1 MFWGCF
7 TYKKKGPCHIW
18 ESETAAAKHQAQK
31 ELDALN
37 IDHEIKTREEWELVN
52 GIHRLRIRPNCGRKP
67 TFKFTVKTG
76 KLEVLLA
83 KLFPFVKECL
93 ESRPNTVVLE
103 DGAPAHTHFYQQE
116 LYNIHKINR
125 LLWPG
130 NSPDLNMI
138 EPAWM
143 WLCDTAEHE
152 WKKAWEELPQ
162 AKIQQ
167 WIERIPHHI
176 QEVICL
182 EGGNEYREGD
192 YKAPCVWKGQR
203 LKGKLSQQQDL
214 GADSWAAGLE
224 TLEAAEALAALY
236 NLGREDPWE
245 DTEDENLE
253 QDSDKSD

>member
-1 MFWGCF
+1 MLSGLMKLLWFLGIEEEQFMYGEDPQKLMILPVYAGDGRSPQISCF
-7 TYKKKGPCHIW
+7 GAALQ
-18 ESETAAAKHQAQK
+18 TAAAKRQAQK

-37 IDHEIKTREEWELVN
+37 IDREIKAREEWELVN

-76 KLEVLLA
+76 KLVRRGKGGVDWYRYQKEVLLA
-83 KLFPFVKECL
+83 KLFPFIKECL

-143 WLCDTAEHE
+143 WL
-152 WKKAWEELPQ
+152 K
-162 AKIQQ
+162 
-167 WIERIPHHI
+167 
-176 QEVICL
+176 
-182 EGGNEYREGD
+182 
-192 YKAPCVWKGQR
+192 
-203 LKGKLSQQQDL
+203 
-214 GADSWAAGLE
+214 
-224 TLEAAEALAALY
+224 
-236 NLGREDPWE
+236 
-245 DTEDENLE
+245 
-253 QDSDKSD
+253 